1 MNTKPC
7 LFCDKDN
14 TEVNTIIAQNEFAY
28 ARWDNFPA
36 SPGHAEVVPIRHVE
50 SFFDLT
56 SAELNAI
63 YDLAKV
69 AKQIIDDK
77 YQPDAFNVGVNDGEA
92 AGRTVHH
99 VHVHLLPRYA
109 GDVPNPRGGIRH
121 IIPGKGSYELAREGR
136 LVLIRKHASRSL
148 LFFDLA

>member
-1 MNTKPC
+1 MYAFDMNIKPC
-7 LFCDKDN
+7 FFCDKDN
-14 TEVNTIIAQNEFAY
+14 PEVNTIIAQNEFAY

-56 SAELNAI
+56 GAELNAI

-69 AKQIIDDK
+69 AKQVIDDK

-121 IIPGKGSYELAREGR
+121 IIPGKGRY
-136 LVLIRKHASRSL
+136 
-148 LFFDLA
+148 

>member
-1 MNTKPC
+1 MYAFDMNIKPC

-14 TEVNTIIAQNEFAY
+14 PEVNTIIAQNEFAY

-56 SAELNAI
+56 GAELNAI

-69 AKQIIDDK
+69 AKQVIDDK
-77 YQPDAFNVGVNDGEA
+77 YQPDAFNVGVNDGEV

-121 IIPGKGSYELAREGR
+121 IIPGKGSY
-136 LVLIRKHASRSL
+136 
-148 LFFDLA
+148 

>member
-1 MNTKPC
+1 MYAFDMNIKPC

-14 TEVNTIIAQNEFAY
+14 PEVNTIIAQNEFAY

-56 SAELNAI
+56 GAELNAT

-69 AKQIIDDK
+69 AKQVIDDK

-121 IIPGKGSYELAREGR
+121 IIPGKGSY
-136 LVLIRKHASRSL
+136 
-148 LFFDLA
+148 

>member
-1 MNTKPC
+1 MMYAFDMNIKPC

-14 TEVNTIIAQNEFAY
+14 PEVNTIIAQNEFAY

-99 VHVHLLPRYA
+99 VYVHLLPRYA

-121 IIPGKGSYELAREGR
+121 IIPGKGSY
-136 LVLIRKHASRSL
+136 
-148 LFFDLA
+148 

>member
-56 SAELNAI
+56 GAELNAI

-121 IIPGKGSYELAREGR
+121 IIPGKGSY
-136 LVLIRKHASRSL
+136 
-148 LFFDLA
+148 

>member
-1 MNTKPC
+1 MPVVLMYAFDMNTKPC

-14 TEVNTIIAQNEFAY
+14 PEVNTIIAQNEFAY

-36 SPGHAEVVPIRHVE
+36 SRGHAEVVPIRHVE

-56 SAELNAI
+56 SAELSAI

-69 AKQIIDDK
+69 AKQVIDDK

-121 IIPGKGSYELAREGR
+121 IIPGKGSY
-136 LVLIRKHASRSL
+136 
-148 LFFDLA
+148 

>member
-1 MNTKPC
+1 MLGMPIVLMYSFDMNTKPC

-14 TEVNTIIAQNEFAY
+14 HDVNTVIAENEFAY

-36 SPGHAEVVPIRHVE
+36 SPGHTEIVPIRHVE

-56 SAELNAI
+56 NEELDAI
-63 YDLAKV
+63 YDLAKT
-69 AKQIIDDK
+69 AKQIIIDK
-77 YQPDAFNVGVNDGEA
+77 YHPDAFNIGVNDGEA

-99 VHVHLLPRYA
+99 LHIHLLPRYI

-121 IIPGKGSYELAREGR
+121 IIPGQGDY
-136 LVLIRKHASRSL
+136 
-148 LFFDLA
+148 